1 MACPGRKNLYEAK
14 VQIKH
19 YTLLHYTHNR
29 IPKRVFKQDV
39 VNPFFSKIPVTFPST
54 YLKRG
59 KHLLGGSGHAFNIW
73 YSDSSKTRQATWQT
87 RLTVVRLH
95 RHVGTG
101 QK

>member
-39 VNPFFSKIPVTFPST
+39 VNPFFLQDSRNFSFYVPQKGQTSA
-54 YLKRG
+54 RG
-59 KHLLGGSGHAFNIW
+59 KRTCLQYLVF
-73 YSDSSKTRQATWQT
+73 R
-87 RLTVVRLH
+87 
-95 RHVGTG
+95 
-101 QK
+101 